1 MGTSNQA
8 LRVAAAYLADKS
20 FKEAGIENT
29 TYQIIDTQNKQPVGS
44 TYKYSQRNRIRDKA
58 EKMNQE
64 HGSHRYIVQPSFSKQ
79 AMDFTSISSL
89 LTPDK
94 KLTDSE
100 IARALRLSIAAELDA
115 SHLYELVADAVEDT
129 QVQKVLRD
137 ISQEEKV
144 HVGELSELLSKFDK
158 EFDESMEEGRKEVKG
173 NQ

>member
-1 MGTSNQA
+1 MDVSNQA
-8 LRVAAAYLADKS
+8 LRVAAAYLSEKS
-20 FKEAGIENT
+20 FKEAGIEDT
-29 TYQIIDTQNKQPVGS
+29 TYQIMDTQNKQSVGS
-44 TYKYSQRNRIRDKA
+44 PCKHSQRNRIRDRA

-64 HGSHRYIVQPSFSKQ
+64 HGSHRYIVQPTFSKQ

-89 LTPDK
+89 ITPDK

-115 SHLYELVADAVEDT
+115 SHLYELIADSVEDK
-129 QVQKVLRD
+129 QVQEVLRD
-137 ISQEEKV
+137 VSKEEKV

-173 NQ
+173 AE